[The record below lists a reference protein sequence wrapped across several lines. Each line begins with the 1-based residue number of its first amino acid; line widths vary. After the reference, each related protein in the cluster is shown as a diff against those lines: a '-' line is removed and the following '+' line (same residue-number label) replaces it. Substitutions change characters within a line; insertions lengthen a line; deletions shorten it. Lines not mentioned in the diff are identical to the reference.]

1 MVCECLV
8 ELLHVFLEK
17 TFTYLVPKE
26 LEDKI
31 KVGMRVEVPFGKRNL
46 EGFVMS
52 ISNDRRDDIDLKN
65 IIRLVDDYPVLNKEL
80 LELGKYMRGVTL
92 ASLMSCYSAM
102 LPKAL
107 KAKSSV
113 NINKKFDKYVRL
125 NKDVN
130 LSLIKL
136 NATQSIIISKFQD
149 IDVIRKKDLTSISV
163 SSVNTLINK
172 GILLEEEREV
182 FRYKLEKSEKK
193 NFNLNKSQEEV
204 FLKVKESINSFNVFL
219 LHGVT
224 GSGKTNVYMKLIEE
238 VIKNGKVAIFL
249 VPEISLTPQII
260 NRFTSYFDR
269 IAVLHSRLSDSE
281 KYDEWRKINEGKV
294 DIVIGARSAVFAP
307 LNNVGI
313 IIVDEEH
320 SQSYKQENTPR
331 YNAKDIAKQ
340 RCIYHNCPLVLG
352 SATPTM
358 ESYSLALK
366 GTYTLLEL
374 NNRYN
379 GKDPVIQIIDMNK
392 EFRKTNDYFS
402 TTLIEEIKSTISK
415 GEQVILFLNKR
426 GYSSVVTCKNCGYVE
441 KCPNCDISLTYHK
454 SSNMLRCHYCGY
466 AVRKEKYCKSCGE
479 ELKEYGLG
487 TEKVEEALSE
497 LIPEAKI
504 IRMDVDTTTGKNAHE
519 KIIKSFHN
527 KEYNILLG
535 TQMIAKGLDFNDVT
549 LVGVINAD
557 ISLNFPDFRSSEV
570 TFDLLNQ
577 VSGRSGRGSKEGKVL
592 IQTFNPEHY
601 AIKYSKD
608 NDYKSF
614 YNEEIKIRKKLGYPP
629 FYYLCELKIISK
641 DYDKASLFST
651 KIGNYLKSNLLN
663 EIILGP
669 SISNIF
675 KINNE
680 YRFQIIIKY
689 KNINDIRGY
698 MLKLQERFYNDK
710 NIRLEIDFNPIRL

>member
-52 ISNDRRDDIDLKN
+52 ISNDKRDDIDLKN

-136 NATQSIIISKFQD
+136 NTTQSIIISKFQD

-294 DIVIGARSAVFAP
+294 DIVIGARSAVFAL

-366 GTYTLLEL
+366 GSYTLLEL
-374 NNRYN
+374 SNRYN

-466 AVRKEKYCKSCGE
+466 AVRKEKYCKSCDE

-641 DYDKASLFST
+641 DYDKASLFSI

-675 KINNE
+675 KMNNE

>member
-466 AVRKEKYCKSCGE
+466 AVRKEKYCKSCDE

-675 KINNE
+675 KMNNE